1 MMHLKPHPMSEQ
13 ASASTSSFFRVL
25 LPVVEAALR
34 RVVTARDPEFED
46 LLQSVLEAVLAAM
59 RKERFRGESS
69 LSTWASAIA
78 RNVAIDA
85 LRSRSRERRVFSSQ
99 KDLEEAAAQSQSN
112 SPSPELMA
120 DVRQQLSH
128 YHEAL
133 QSLCLT
139 KAQVVYFSDVLGHG
153 LEEIAATL
161 GISVAATQSRLVRGR
176 KEIADTVASFERR
189 DADPPWEERTSGIWG
204 TESSA
209 STDRGSSPPSAR
221 SRMRRPLSR

>member
-1 MMHLKPHPMSEQ
+1 MMRLNPHPISEQ

-25 LPVVEAALR
+25 LPVVDAALR

-85 LRSRSRERRVFSSQ
+85 LRSRSRERRVFASQ
-99 KDLEEAAAQSQSN
+99 EELEEAAAQSQSS

-133 QSLCLT
+133 QSLCLS
-139 KAQVVYFSDVLGHG
+139 KAQVVYLSDVLGHR

-189 DADPPWEERTSGIWG
+189 DVDPPWEEGSPTSGIWG
-204 TESSA
+204 AESST
-209 STDRGSSPPSAR
+209 STDRAPHLR
-221 SRMRRPLSR
+221 Q